1 MSANDDLP
9 SPVAFERYLV
19 RSRWVLASA
28 LSDRQRQ
35 VFENGERYDSG
46 RPVQVVVLT
55 DPSLADGQASRELAL
70 RQLAAIE
77 ARTVEAVRA
86 DVLACDPRVGSY
98 VSERRRR
105 RHLPRPGTRGRPS
118 S

>member
-35 VFENGERYDSG
+35 VFENGERYT
-46 RPVQVVVLT
+46 PLT
-55 DPSLADGQASRELAL
+55 PELYARITSRELKL
-70 RQLAAIE
+70 
-77 ARTVEAVRA
+77 
-86 DVLACDPRVGSY
+86 
-98 VSERRRR
+98 
-105 RHLPRPGTRGRPS
+105 
-118 S
+118 